1 VDMNLEESI
10 DGFQNYLKVH
20 KNSSDHTNRAY
31 QTDAQ
36 QFIAFLSQLF
46 VKEPEMLTPQE
57 INYKII
63 RQYLSYLT
71 LNGYQKSTIA
81 RKLAFIRSF
90 FKFLVQENIIEH
102 NPLVMIRTPKQDKR
116 LPSFL
121 YYTELEQLISMPDL
135 TKVLGIRDKALL
147 ELIYSSG
154 LRVSEAT
161 AVTVSTLNID
171 TGYLRVMGK
180 GAKERIVPFGRE
192 AALALQNYL
201 TIARPKLLVL
211 AKALNQSDVLFLNNQ
226 GGPLTARGV
235 RYVVNKYVKEMAL
248 EKKVSP
254 HTLRHSFATHML
266 DRGADLRVVQELL
279 GHVSLSTTQIYTHVT
294 RQRIKEVYKGAHPR
308 A

>member
-1 VDMNLEESI
+1 MDISLEESI

-36 QFIAFLSQLF
+36 QFIVFLSQLF
-46 VKEPEMLTPQE
+46 KKEPEMLTPQE

-63 RQYLSYLT
+63 RQYLSQLT

-102 NPLVMIRTPKQDKR
+102 NPLVMIRTPKQNKR

-121 YYTELEQLISMPDL
+121 YYTELEQLTSMPDL
-135 TKVLGIRDKALL
+135 TKILGIRDKALL

-161 AVTVSTLNID
+161 AVTISTLSID

-192 AALALQNYL
+192 AALALQQYV
-201 TIARPKLLVL
+201 TIARPKLLLL
-211 AKALNQSDVLFLNNQ
+211 AKLKESDALFLNNQ

-235 RYVVNKYVKEMAL
+235 RYVVYKYVKEMAL

-294 RQRIKEVYKGAHPR
+294 RQRIKDVYKGAHPR